1 MYMAGMCTG
10 AQYIPK
16 GYYINPLVMTMQK
29 QTVKKIQPGEYC
41 YMKNR

>member
-1 MYMAGMCTG
+1 MYGG
-10 AQYIPK
+10 YVQVHNISQK